1 MINPALPSKDYYQEA
16 LSWITEHYKDK
27 PVFQK
32 HLQIMFL
39 QHSALFHE
47 INNLL
52 QYRSLD
58 TAQGRQLDIIGDL
71 VGQPRVQA
79 QAALYTFFGFLED
92 VTADTFGDLNDA
104 SIGGYWYSKGS
115 PIGGNLSLDDETYRR
130 MIRARILKNS
140 SRGTTDDFL
149 RFLDYVFG
157 DGSLGSSGTYVETQ
171 DVGWFGYE
179 GVVNVQGYTDG
190 IAPGGL
196 YWDGVTPLVNTGTP
210 TVSVRFTRPLT
221 LLEIWMLH
229 AQIPDKDGNLTP
241 FMLKPLGVEL
251 IFFDADGNQINPV

>member
-1 MINPALPSKDYYQEA
+1 M
-16 LSWITEHYKDK
+16 
-27 PVFQK
+27 
-32 HLQIMFL
+32 
-39 QHSALFHE
+39 
-47 INNLL
+47 
-52 QYRSLD
+52 
-58 TAQGRQLDIIGDL
+58 
-71 VGQPRVQA
+71 
-79 QAALYTFFGFLED
+79 YTFFGFLED